1 MKRAAGTSSAT
12 RSKKSKQVVKS
23 STKPYAYTRTTV
35 PKSIVDLGVG
45 LPQRVKI
52 THKYSQNGVLTT
64 NATPGTANFTAWEAN
79 GIYDIINSDQ
89 AYYFDQLAGLY
100 SSYSVI
106 GSRATI
112 KVNGGS
118 DLVFIAF
125 ARQPAAVAGTNSV
138 ERLASQAG
146 GTISMAVGGAPPTTL
161 TANYSAKAVYGG
173 STISDP
179 ALLGT
184 DTANPSDGQQ
194 FVLGYTSNSASLV
207 FFFTITIEY
216 ITIWENKK
224 QVPESEV

>member
-1 MKRAAGTSSAT
+1 
-12 RSKKSKQVVKS
+12 
-23 STKPYAYTRTTV
+23 
-35 PKSIVDLGVG
+35 
-45 LPQRVKI
+45 
-52 THKYSQNGVLTT
+52 
-64 NATPGTANFTAWEAN
+64 
-79 GIYDIINSDQ
+79 
-89 AYYFDQLAGLY
+89 
-100 SSYSVI
+100 
-106 GSRATI
+106 
-112 KVNGGS
+112 
-118 DLVFIAF
+118 
-125 ARQPAAVAGTNSV
+125 
-138 ERLASQAG
+138 
-146 GTISMAVGGAPPTTL
+146 MAVGGAPPTTL